1 MAAEDSVGHMRT
13 LCLGEALVDLTCR
26 KPVASIADADAF
38 VPSFGGATANVA
50 VVAARHGAQVAL
62 AGGAGDDPWGEWLYD
77 RLEREGVDLEHF
89 RLMPGARTPVAFV
102 TVNAEGEPAF
112 QIYGDAIETV
122 VTALGDRLHEAVD
135 GCGALFLASNTLV
148 GEQERALTLAA
159 RERALELGRPV
170 VFDPN
175 FRLHRWASPTR
186 AADASRELV
195 RGAFLV
201 KCNAEEARL
210 LTGEREP
217 EAAAAGLIA
226 GGARHVVITL
236 GAGGALLRGGRL
248 RFDVPGVAA
257 RPVDTTGAGDAL
269 MGVLLARLGDTDY
282 YPSAIAA
289 ALPEAVAEAARATE
303 RWGALA

>member
-1 MAAEDSVGHMRT
+1 MRT

-26 KPVASIADADAF
+26 KPVQSVADADAF

-50 VVAARHGAQVAL
+50 VVAARHGAEVAL
-62 AGGAGDDPWGEWLYD
+62 AGGAGDDAWGHWLRA
-77 RLEREGVDLEHF
+77 RLERERVDLEYF
-89 RLMPGARTPVAFV
+89 RLVPGAQTPVAFV
-102 TVNAEGEPAF
+102 TVDGAGEPAF
-112 QIYGDAIETV
+112 QIYGEAIETV
-122 VTALGDRLHEAVD
+122 VAAVGDRLGEAVEA
-135 GCGALFLASNTLV
+135 CGALFIASNTLV
-148 GEQERALTLAA
+148 GDEERALTMRA

-175 FRLHRWASPTR
+175 FRLHRWAGPTR

-210 LTGEREP
+210 LTGERDP
-217 EAAAAGLIA
+217 EEAAAGLLA
-226 GGARHVVITL
+226 GGARHVVVTL
-236 GAGGALLRGGRL
+236 GAQGALLRGGRMRL
-248 RFDVPGVAA
+248 DVAGPSV

-269 MGVLLARLGDTDY
+269 MGVLLARLGATDY

-289 ALPEAVAEAARATE
+289 ALPDAVAEAGRTTE
-303 RWGALA
+303 RWGAVG